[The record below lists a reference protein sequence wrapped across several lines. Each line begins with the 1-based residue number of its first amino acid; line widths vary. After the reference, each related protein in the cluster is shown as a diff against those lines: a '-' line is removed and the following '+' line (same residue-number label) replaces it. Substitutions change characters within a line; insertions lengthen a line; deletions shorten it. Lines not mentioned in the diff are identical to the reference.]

1 MSVVEKSKAA
11 FSRYLDDEMLELV
24 ENLSVGDQAYFWAIL
39 YHEMPRTLNRMA
51 LKDMEESIRKSLAS
65 RSSQASARDDEI
77 IPVSDMDR
85 TIRPGA
91 WFKAVIR

>member
-51 LKDMEESIRKSLAS
+51 LKDMEESIRKKLAS
-65 RSSQASARDDEI
+65 GQTSARDDEV
-77 IPVSDMDR
+77 IPISDMNR

-91 WFKAVIR
+91 WFRAVIR

>member
-51 LKDMEESIRKSLAS
+51 LKDMEESIRKKLAS
-65 RSSQASARDDEI
+65 GQTSARDDEV
-77 IPVSDMDR
+77 IPISDMNR

>member
-51 LKDMEESIRKSLAS
+51 LKDMEESIRKKLAS
-65 RSSQASARDDEI
+65 GQTSARDDEV